1 MMRKVIK
8 DHIPP
13 SNGLGTLGRIVRTE
27 PTCECG
33 HPEFDHTAFSKP
45 WEMITVGDPDA
56 KFYGDPI
63 FGMCRNGSKLVG
75 STHTIRFTTCPCRK
89 FVATS
94 SPLARFWKK
103 IVGIC
108 VQVF

>member
-1 MMRKVIK
+1 MRKVIK

-13 SNGLGTLGRIVRTE
+13 SNGQGTLGRIVRTE

-45 WEMITVGDPDA
+45 SEMIWIGDPDA

-63 FGMCRNGSKLVG
+63 FGMCRNGAEPVNGDYLVMITKCG
-75 STHTIRFTTCPCRK
+75 CRK
-89 FVATS
+89 FVARS

-103 IVGIC
+103 VVGIC